1 MTKDCAAST
10 ELQETLKKCFL
21 CQDETRPNAFER
33 CMYAPCTLVAHAD
46 CLRSAPA
53 SFYLV
58 CPCTHGAWTSRGR
71 EPKNHRQAWKAYGWR
86 FWEELRAHVLS
97 LGLVLWI
104 VFSLFVMLYT
114 HWVMSLFE
122 EERMRD
128 DQAKRTLT
136 SCLTLTAYRFTDT
149 FDDKVAVACRDAEAI
164 LRVPVVLRIVDR
176 VVDRGAV
183 AIDQLAHACIQAVRG
198 LLASQ

>member
-1 MTKDCAAST
+1 
-10 ELQETLKKCFL
+10 
-21 CQDETRPNAFER
+21 
-33 CMYAPCTLVAHAD
+33 
-46 CLRSAPA
+46 
-53 SFYLV
+53 
-58 CPCTHGAWTSRGR
+58 
-71 EPKNHRQAWKAYGWR
+71 
-86 FWEELRAHVLS
+86 
-97 LGLVLWI
+97 
-104 VFSLFVMLYT
+104 MLYT

-149 FDDKVAVACRDAEAI
+149 FDDNVAEAI

-198 LLASQ
+198 LLASR